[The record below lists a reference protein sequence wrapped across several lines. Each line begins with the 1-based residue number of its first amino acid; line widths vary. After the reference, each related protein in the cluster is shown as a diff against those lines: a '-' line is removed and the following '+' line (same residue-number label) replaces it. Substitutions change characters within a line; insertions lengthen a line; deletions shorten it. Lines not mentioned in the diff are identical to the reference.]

1 MRTDLR
7 WAEEASLI
15 GADATPPET
24 SSHKIDTPNQGA
36 GLFSVRPLVK
46 VVLDGLS
53 FVIAN

>member
-24 SSHKIDTPNQGA
+24 GSHKIDTPNQGA